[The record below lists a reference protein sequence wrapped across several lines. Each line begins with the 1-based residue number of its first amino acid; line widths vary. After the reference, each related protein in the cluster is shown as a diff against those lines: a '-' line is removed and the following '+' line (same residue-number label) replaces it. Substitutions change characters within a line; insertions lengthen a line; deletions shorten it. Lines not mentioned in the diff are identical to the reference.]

1 MCVYTITYIQSD
13 TKTAQY
19 VLKMMINQ
27 HQFYRT
33 ELEETPG
40 LSWLTSGEADGWVTT
55 HQAVLVE
62 IIDYSVN
69 KTVCNSLIRAGLY
82 NFSRL
87 DMYQVHGVHSVA
99 RQRYLPHP

>member
-40 LSWLTSGEADGWVTT
+40 LSWLTSGEADG
-55 HQAVLVE
+55 
-62 IIDYSVN
+62 
-69 KTVCNSLIRAGLY
+69 
-82 NFSRL
+82 
-87 DMYQVHGVHSVA
+87 
-99 RQRYLPHP
+99 